1 MHLTKFLF
9 IAVFSFFSMN
19 LIAQLKANTECNA
32 ITVDVYKGWINQA
45 GPNIDPEQIKA
56 KLPCFTRFEK
66 EGNESKC
73 GGGIYYDD
81 KDFKYII
88 QREYIV
94 IGEKFKGKFNIPLLS
109 ARRDDL
115 FKWFGNPKLKDA
127 KWEAY
132 QMQYG
137 TLIVYFNDK
146 KLVNKIVMSTK
157 STDDID
163 LCAD

>member
-81 KDFKYII
+81 KDFKYLI

-94 IGEKFKGKFNIPLLS
+94 IGENLRANSIFLCWVQNVMTYFYGLAIP
-109 ARRDDL
+109 
-115 FKWFGNPKLKDA
+115 N
-127 KWEAY
+127 
-132 QMQYG
+132 
-137 TLIVYFNDK
+137 
-146 KLVNKIVMSTK
+146 
-157 STDDID
+157 
-163 LCAD
+163 